1 MSLAMWIRQIRRRN
15 RAWVRRHSYSFFS
28 SLGVLL
34 HHRLGTLMTVMV
46 LGIAMFLPLG
56 LYVTLTNLEGMNLHQ
71 DEWSAVTV
79 FFKPGSSREDVRQVA
94 QDLESRLNPESVAII
109 SPTQGMEDFREAS
122 GFGESLNILEEN
134 PLPWVMQ
141 VSPQSGS
148 TEQLEARVTEL
159 TAFLQS
165 LDSVEVT
172 QFDYKWLQRL
182 SRMMELGR
190 ASAFVLIILF
200 GLAVVVVVANTI
212 RLDVAS
218 HAEEIEI
225 LALVGASNAFVRQP
239 FLYTGLWYGLMG
251 GLLALALLGLTMLYL
266 GRPLGLLLETYG
278 TVFSLRGLG
287 GNNTLWVLLAGGFLG
302 WLGAWISVQKYLLK
316 LKVGGQLGRH

>member
-1 MSLAMWIRQIRRRN
+1 MSSDTWLRRIRLKN
-15 RAWVRRHSYSFFS
+15 RAWLRRHSYSFFS

-34 HHRLGTLMTVMV
+34 KHKIGTLMTVMV

-56 LYVTLTNLEGMNLHQ
+56 LYMTLTNLEGMNLRQ
-71 DEWSAVTV
+71 DEWSAITV
-79 FFKPGSSREDVRQVA
+79 FFKSGTTQKDVNRVA
-94 QDLESRLNPESVAII
+94 AELDERLNPEAVVII
-109 SPTQGMEDFREAS
+109 SPTEGMADFRDAS
-122 GFGESLNILEEN
+122 GFGESLDMLEEN

-141 VSPQSGS
+141 VSPQSGP
-148 TEQLEARVTEL
+148 TEQVEAHVGEL
-159 TAFLQS
+159 IGYLQS
-165 LDSVEVT
+165 VDSIEVT

-182 SRMMELGR
+182 GRMMELGQ
-190 ASAFVLIILF
+190 AAVTVLMLLF

-225 LALVGASNAFVRQP
+225 LALVGAGNAFVRQP

-251 GLLALALLGLTMLYL
+251 GLLAVLLLSLTTLYL
-266 GRPLGLLLETYG
+266 GGPLGLLLETYG

-287 GNNTLWVLLAGGFLG
+287 FNNTLWVLSGGSFLG
-302 WLGAWISVQKYLLK
+302 WLGAWVSVQRYLRR
-316 LKVGGQLGRH
+316 LKVGGRLGR

>member
-1 MSLAMWIRQIRRRN
+1 MSPTMWIGQIRRRN
-15 RAWVRRHSYSFFS
+15 RAWLRRHSYSFFS

-34 HHRLGTLMTVMV
+34 HHRMGTLMTVMV

-56 LYVTLTNLEGMNLHQ
+56 LYITLTNLESMNLHQ

-79 FFKPGSSREDVRQVA
+79 FFKPGSSSGDVRQVA
-94 QDLESRLNPESVAII
+94 QDLENRMNPETVVII
-109 SPTQGMEDFREAS
+109 SPTEGMEDFREAS
-122 GFGESLNILEEN
+122 GFGESLDILEEN

-141 VSPQSGS
+141 VSPQPGT
-148 TEQLEARVTEL
+148 TEQTEARVMEL
-159 TAFLQS
+159 TTYLQT

-182 SRMMELGR
+182 GRMMELGR

-200 GLAVVVVVANTI
+200 GIAVVVVVANTI

-251 GLLALALLGLTMLYL
+251 GLLAVALLGLTMLYL

-278 TVFSLRGLG
+278 TAFSVRGLG
-287 GNNTLWVLLAGGFLG
+287 GANTLRVLLSGGFLG
-302 WLGAWISVQKYLLK
+302 WLGAWISVRQYLRR

>member
-1 MSLAMWIRQIRRRN
+1 
-15 RAWVRRHSYSFFS
+15 
-28 SLGVLL
+28 
-34 HHRLGTLMTVMV
+34 
-46 LGIAMFLPLG
+46 
-56 LYVTLTNLEGMNLHQ
+56 
-71 DEWSAVTV
+71 
-79 FFKPGSSREDVRQVA
+79 
-94 QDLESRLNPESVAII
+94 
-109 SPTQGMEDFREAS
+109 MEDFREAS

-141 VSPQSGS
+141 VSPQPGT
-148 TEQLEARVTEL
+148 TEQVEARVMEL
-159 TAFLQS
+159 ITYLQP

-182 SRMMELGR
+182 GRMMELGR

-200 GLAVVVVVANTI
+200 GIAVVVVVANTI

-251 GLLALALLGLTMLYL
+251 GLLAVALLALTMLYL

-278 TVFSLRGLG
+278 TAFSVRGLG
-287 GNNTLWVLLAGGFLG
+287 GSNTLRVLLSGGFLG
-302 WLGAWISVQKYLLK
+302 WLGAWISVQQYLRR

>member
-1 MSLAMWIRQIRRRN
+1 MSIRQWTSQLRRKN
-15 RAWVRRHSYSFFS
+15 RAWMRRHSYSFFS

-34 HHRLGTLMTVMV
+34 QHKAGTLMTVVV
-46 LGIAMFLPLG
+46 LAIAMFLPLG
-56 LYVTLTNLEGMNLHQ
+56 LYTTLANLEGMNLRQ

-79 FFKPGSSREDVRQVA
+79 YFNPGTTEPEIRRLAKELDENFKPEKI
-94 QDLESRLNPESVAII
+94 SVI
-109 SPTQGMEDFREAS
+109 SPDEGMADFREAS
-122 GFGESLNILEEN
+122 GFGGSLELLEEN

-141 VSPQSGS
+141 VSPQPGS
-148 TEQLEARVTEL
+148 TEEIESNVTRL
-159 TAFLQS
+159 TNFLQS
-165 LDSVEVT
+165 VESVEVT

-182 SRMMELGR
+182 GRMMELGK
-190 ASAFVLIILF
+190 AAILVMILLF

-225 LALVGASNAFVRQP
+225 LALVGAGNAFVRQP

-251 GLLALALLGLTMLYL
+251 GVLSLVLLFLTMLYL

-278 TVFSLRGLG
+278 TVFNLRGLG
-287 GNNTLWVLLAGGFLG
+287 LSNTFFVIVAAAFLG
-302 WLGAWISVQKYLLK
+302 WLGAWLTVQRYLRI

>member
-1 MSLAMWIRQIRRRN
+1 MSSDSWLRQFRRKN
-15 RAWVRRHSYSFFS
+15 RAWLRRHSYSFFS

-34 HHRLGTLMTVMV
+34 KHKVGTMMTVLV

-56 LYVTLTNLEGMNLHQ
+56 LYMTLTNLEGMNLRQ
-71 DEWSAVTV
+71 DEWSAITV
-79 FFKPGSSREDVRQVA
+79 FFKSGTTQKEVNRVA
-94 QDLESRLNPESVAII
+94 AELDDRLSPEAIVLI
-109 SPTQGMEDFREAS
+109 SPTEGMVDFRDAS
-122 GFGESLNILEEN
+122 GFGESLDMLEEN

-141 VSPQSGS
+141 VSPKRGP
-148 TEQLEARVTEL
+148 TESIEAHVGEL
-159 TAFLQS
+159 TGYLQS
-165 LDSVEVT
+165 IDSIEIT

-182 SRMMELGR
+182 GRMMELGR
-190 ASAFVLIILF
+190 AAVTVLILLF

-225 LALVGASNAFVRQP
+225 LALVGAGNAFVRQP

-251 GLLALALLGLTMLYL
+251 GLLAVLLLGLTMLYL
-266 GRPLGLLLETYG
+266 GGPLGLLLETYG

-287 GNNTLWVLLAGGFLG
+287 FNNTLWVLLCGGFLG
-302 WLGAWISVQKYLLK
+302 WLGAWVSVQRYLRRLR
-316 LKVGGQLGRH
+316 VGERLGR

>member
-1 MSLAMWIRQIRRRN
+1 MNDVPLFRRIGRRI
-15 RAWVRRHSYSFFS
+15 RAWARQHSYSFFS

-34 HHRLGTLMTVMV
+34 KHKTGTLMTVLV

-56 LYVTLTNLEGMNLHQ
+56 LYVTLNNLDSVDLRQ

-79 FFKPGSSREDVRQVA
+79 FFKPGVDGLEVRRLA
-94 QDLESRLNPESVAII
+94 NELEQRFDPANMILVSPE
-109 SPTQGMEDFREAS
+109 QGMADFRDAS
-122 GFGESLNILEEN
+122 GFGESLEILDEN

-141 VSPQSGS
+141 VSPQKGS
-148 TEQLEARVTEL
+148 TEQVGNRVAEL
-159 TAFLQS
+159 TAYLDAV
-165 LDSVEVT
+165 DSVELT

-182 SRMMELGR
+182 GRLLDLGQ
-190 ASAFVLIILF
+190 AAVTLLVALF

-225 LALVGASNAFVRQP
+225 LALVGAGNAFVRQP

-251 GLLALALLGLTMLYL
+251 GLLAVALISFAMFYL
-266 GRPLGLLLETYG
+266 SRPLGLLLETYG
-278 TVFSLRGLG
+278 TAFEMRGLE
-287 GNNTLWVLLAGGFLG
+287 GNHALWVLAGGAVLG
-302 WLGAWISVQKYLLK
+302 WLGAWIAVQRYLRK
-316 LKVGGQLGRH
+316 LRIGGRLGRS

>member
-1 MSLAMWIRQIRRRN
+1 MSVAWPGRVSRRI
-15 RAWVRRHSYSFFS
+15 RAWARQHSYSFFS
-28 SLGVLL
+28 SLGVMLK
-34 HHRLGTLMTVMV
+34 HKTGTLMTLLV

-56 LYVTLTNLEGMNLHQ
+56 LYITLNNLDGVDLRQ

-79 FFKPGSSREDVRQVA
+79 FFKPGVDREQVQQVA
-94 QDLESRLNPESVAII
+94 DELTRRFDPGALTLTSPE
-109 SPTQGMEDFREAS
+109 QGMADFRTAS
-122 GFGESLNILEEN
+122 GFGHSLDMLDEN

-148 TEQLEARVTEL
+148 REQVEDRVAEL
-159 TAFLQS
+159 TTYLETV
-165 LDSVEVT
+165 DVVELT

-182 SRMMELGR
+182 GRLMELGE
-190 ASAFVLIILF
+190 AAVTVLALLF

-225 LALVGASNAFVRQP
+225 LALVGAGNVFVRQP

-251 GLLALALLGLTMLYL
+251 AALAIVLLALTMFYL

-278 TVFSLRGLG
+278 TAFDLRGIDGLR
-287 GNNTLWVLLAGGFLG
+287 TLWVLAGGALMG
-302 WLGAWISVQKYLLK
+302 WLGAWISVQRYLRILRI
-316 LKVGGQLGRH
+316 GGRLGRS

>member
-1 MSLAMWIRQIRRRN
+1 MSSGNWLGQIRRKN
-15 RAWVRRHSYSFFS
+15 RAWLRRHSYSFFS
-28 SLGVLL
+28 SLGVLFK
-34 HHRLGTLMTVMV
+34 HRVGTLMTVLV

-56 LYVTLTNLEGMNLHQ
+56 LYITLTNLEGMNLRQ

-79 FFKPGSSREDVRQVA
+79 FFKSGTTQTEVKRVA
-94 QDLESRLNPESVAII
+94 DELEKRLQPEAVVII
-109 SPTQGMEDFREAS
+109 SPEEGMAEFREAS
-122 GFGESLNILEEN
+122 GFGESLDMLEEN

-141 VSPQSGS
+141 VSPQPGS
-148 TEQLEARVTEL
+148 TVQVEERVGAL
-159 TAFLQS
+159 TAFLGS
-165 LDSVEVT
+165 VNSVEVT

-182 SRMMELGR
+182 GRMMELGQ
-190 ASAFVLIILF
+190 ATVFVLIFLF

-225 LALVGASNAFVRQP
+225 LALVGAGNAFVRQP

-251 GLLALALLGLTMLYL
+251 SLLAVVLLGLTMLYL

-287 GNNTLWVLLAGGFLG
+287 GSSTLWVLLGGGFLG
-302 WLGAWISVQKYLLK
+302 WLGAWISVQRYLRRLR
-316 LKVGGQLGRH
+316 VGGRLGRS